1 MSCFQVLREGLP
13 DRETII
19 IILIRTCPTL
29 FAKKNAFDSHL
40 KVNDVERD
48 IYPKE
53 DKGMSEI
60 VIRHAETRDYEA
72 IRQIHAQP
80 EVYCNTLQVPHPSEQ
95 MWLER
100 LTARPGIKQ
109 LVACIDGIVVGHL
122 TIDVQQR
129 PRRSH
134 VADFGICVDSRW
146 KNRGVAS
153 ALMREMIEMCDNWLR
168 VDRIELTVFVDNAPA
183 IKVYKKYGFEIE
195 GTGKKYALRNGEYVD
210 AYYMARV
217 K

>member
-1 MSCFQVLREGLP
+1 MS
-13 DRETII
+13 D
-19 IILIRTCPTL
+19 
-29 FAKKNAFDSHL
+29 
-40 KVNDVERD
+40 
-48 IYPKE
+48 
-53 DKGMSEI
+53 I
-60 VIRHAETRDYEA
+60 VIRHAEPKDIDA

-80 EVYCNTLQVPHPSEQ
+80 EVYYNTLQVPHPSDH
-95 MWLER
+95 MWQER
-100 LTARPGIKQ
+100 LADRPGIKQ
-109 LVACIDGIVVGHL
+109 LVACIDGDVVGHL